1 MESGEIVVSITVLK
15 EALDRIFVFL
25 LYLPTCVFCY
35 WKLRTRLSP
44 MSSRLAVGVLAA
56 VDCA

>member
-15 EALDRIFVFL
+15 EALDRIFVLL

-35 WKLRTRLSP
+35 WKLGTRLSP
-44 MSSRLAVGVLAA
+44 MSSRLTAGMLAP
-56 VDCA
+56 VDCP